1 MKIRNK
7 ILIVLLFTIFFSF
20 RFVTN
25 FSKLFRLKA
34 KNFKLESKMEHLEN
48 RNNKINKEIDLLKS
62 KNASEEIARLKYGM
76 IKNGENFYQIV
87 PNRTDHV

>member
-1 MKIRNK
+1 
-7 ILIVLLFTIFFSF
+7 
-20 RFVTN
+20 
-25 FSKLFRLKA
+25 
-34 KNFKLESKMEHLEN
+34 MEHLEN